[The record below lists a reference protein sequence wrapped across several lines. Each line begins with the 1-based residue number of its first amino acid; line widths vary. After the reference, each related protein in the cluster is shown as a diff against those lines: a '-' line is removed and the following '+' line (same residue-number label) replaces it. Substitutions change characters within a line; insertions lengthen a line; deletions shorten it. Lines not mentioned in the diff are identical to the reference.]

1 MKHGAL
7 LFCGV
12 LTAFSASW
20 WGMVAYPQRQLSVL
34 STYVGTNDAGV
45 AYQYPTARSGDSD
58 QGRQVYVSLGCVECH
73 TQQVRPADGGGDIS
87 KGWGRRRT
95 VARDYLYDDTVQLGN
110 SRIGPDLANYG
121 ERLGTNAFPIIRQFN
136 PQLVVSN
143 TICPPL
149 PFLFD
154 RRMIRSSGPSA
165 DALVLKGAA
174 SHTVGQEVVPTLAAY
189 QLAAYLKSLHT
200 SVELPEAGLPAS
212 SEEASK

>member
-20 WGMVAYPQRQLSVL
+20 WGMVAYPQRQLSNL
-34 STYVGTNDAGV
+34 PIYLGTNDAGM
-45 AYQYPTARSGDSD
+45 AYQYPTARSGEAA
-58 QGRQVYVSLGCVECH
+58 QGRLVYVSLGCVACH
-73 TQQVRPADGGGDIS
+73 TQQVRPVDGGNDIAR
-87 KGWGRRRT
+87 GWGRRRS
-95 VARDYLYDDTVQLGN
+95 VARDYIYDEPVQMGDNRL
-110 SRIGPDLANYG
+110 GPDLANYG
-121 ERLGTNAFPIIRQFN
+121 ERLGTNAFPLTRLFN

-154 RRMIRSSGPSA
+154 HRSVRISGPSA
-165 DALVLKGAA
+165 EALVLKGTAA
-174 SHTVGQEVVPTLAAY
+174 PAVGEEVVPTLAAY

-200 SVELPEAGLPAS
+200 SVEVPEALLPVP

>member
-20 WGMVAYPQRQLSVL
+20 WGMVAYPQRQLSNL
-34 STYVGTNDAGV
+34 PIYLGTNDAGM
-45 AYQYPTARSGDSD
+45 AYQYPTARSGEAA
-58 QGRQVYVSLGCVECH
+58 QGRQVYVSLGCVACH
-73 TQQVRPADGGGDIS
+73 TQQVRPVDGGNDIAR
-87 KGWGRRRT
+87 GWGRRRS
-95 VARDYLYDDTVQLGN
+95 VARDYIYDEPVQMGDNRL
-110 SRIGPDLANYG
+110 GPDLANYG
-121 ERLGTNAFPIIRQFN
+121 ERLGTNAFPLTRLFN

-154 RRMIRSSGPSA
+154 HRSVRISGPSA
-165 DALVLKGAA
+165 EALVLKGTAA
-174 SHTVGQEVVPTLAAY
+174 PAVGEEVVPTLAAY

-200 SVELPEAGLPAS
+200 SVEVPEALLPVP